1 MHRTRT
7 RAVLLAGVL
16 GLLLAACSTGGSS
29 STTTTSS
36 PSSSTGSTTPSNTFT
51 GGPGVDQSTKTISVG
66 LISALSGPAALIG
79 IPLADGMEAYWD
91 WSDAHGGIDGWK
103 IAPTL
108 KDDQYNPQV
117 HVQVY
122 NQMVS
127 SVAMIA
133 ESFGSPT
140 TSAIESSAESA
151 GVLVGTAAQSS
162 AFVNQ
167 SVNAVIGSPYAVDV
181 ANAMYYL
188 THTLGKA
195 NAKVGIIYQD
205 DAYGADGVKGFDAA
219 KAAYHFDDV
228 GSASYAET
236 ATAFTSQALAMKND
250 GAQYVVLTA
259 IPTAAAN
266 IIGDAALIGYHPQWI
281 LQGPAWS
288 EYLMTSTGVA
298 GGKPTPVE
306 PVMAG
311 AWVLGFEA
319 AWGDMSVPGMA
330 QFLAVQKAYF
340 PKQVP
345 DGYFMY
351 GYCLAEMESD
361 VLMKAIGAKN
371 LSRAGILSAKEN
383 LGTVNFGGL
392 IPSATYTPSNGPATR
407 MTDIGEVSLTSTGF
421 LKLIQTYFESPAA
434 SSMTFQS

>member
-7 RAVLLAGVL
+7 RAILLAAVL

-29 STTTTSS
+29 ATTTTSA
-36 PSSSTGSTTPSNTFT
+36 TGSTTASNTFT
-51 GGPGVDQSTKTISVG
+51 GGPGVDQSTKTITVG
-66 LISALSGPAALIG
+66 LISALSGPAELIG
-79 IPLADGMEAYWD
+79 VPLTNGMEAYWK
-91 WSDAHGGIDGWK
+91 WSNAHGGIDGWK
-103 IAPTL
+103 VAFDV

-117 HVQVY
+117 HVQMY
-122 NQMVS
+122 NQIVS
-127 SVAMIA
+127 NVAMIA
-133 ESFGSPT
+133 QSFGSPT
-140 TSAIESSAESA
+140 TSAIESAAQSA
-151 GVLVGTAAQSS
+151 GVLLGTAAQSS

-181 ANAMYYL
+181 TNALYYL

-195 NAKVGIIYQD
+195 NAKVGIVYQD
-205 DAYGADGVKGFDAA
+205 DAYGADGVKGYDAA
-219 KAAYHFDDV
+219 EAAYHFDAV
-228 GSASYAET
+228 GKASYAET
-236 ATAFTSQALAMKND
+236 ATTFTSQALAMKND

-259 IPTAAAN
+259 IPTAAAS
-266 IIGDAALIGYHPQWI
+266 IIGDAAVIGYHPQWI

-288 EYLMTSTGVA
+288 EYLMTSTGIA
-298 GGKPTPVE
+298 SGKATPVE
-306 PVMAG
+306 PAMVG

-330 QFLAVQKAYF
+330 QFLKVQKAYY

-361 VLMKAIGAKN
+361 VLMKAIEAKN
-371 LSRAGILSAKEN
+371 LSRSGILDAKEH

-407 MTDIGEVSLTSTGF
+407 MTDIAEVSTTATGF
-421 LKLIQTYFESPAA
+421 LKLIEPYFESPAA
-434 SSMTFQS
+434 QTMTFAS